1 MKVLYTAEALATGDG
16 RNGHARTTDGKVD
29 VALSI
34 PKEMGGDGSAGT
46 NPEQLFAAG
55 YAACFHSALRLVG
68 KQAKANIDDS
78 AVGAKVGI
86 GPNDAG
92 GFQLEVTLEVSLP
105 NVSREEAQALADA
118 AHQVCP
124 YSNATRG
131 NIDVEVLVPEPGP
144 GEVRIATALAPI
156 HNHDLAIVRG
166 VEAAA
171 TGVLRLEVE
180 TTYPL
185 ESAADAAAAT
195 ERPGS

>member
-1 MKVLYTAEALATGDG
+1 MQILYTAEALATGDG

-29 VALSI
+29 VDLAA
-34 PKEMGGDGSAGT
+34 PKEMGGSGEGT

-55 YAACFHSALRLVG
+55 YAACFHGALRLVG

-92 GFQLEVTLEVSLP
+92 GFGLTVTLEVSLP
-105 NVSREEAQALADA
+105 HLSRAEAQALADK

-131 NIDVEVLVPEPGP
+131 NIDVDVLVAE
-144 GEVRIATALAPI
+144 
-156 HNHDLAIVRG
+156 D
-166 VEAAA
+166 
-171 TGVLRLEVE
+171 
-180 TTYPL
+180 
-185 ESAADAAAAT
+185 
-195 ERPGS
+195 

>member
-1 MKVLYTAEALATGDG
+1 MRILYTAEALATGDG

-29 VALSI
+29 VDLSAPKAL
-34 PKEMGGDGSAGT
+34 GGNGEGT

-68 KQAKANIDDS
+68 QQAKANIDDS

-92 GFQLEVTLEVSLP
+92 GFGLTVTLEVSLP
-105 NVSREEAQALADA
+105 HLSRQDAQELADK

-131 NIDVEVLVPEPGP
+131 NIEVEVLVAE
-144 GEVRIATALAPI
+144 
-156 HNHDLAIVRG
+156 D
-166 VEAAA
+166 
-171 TGVLRLEVE
+171 
-180 TTYPL
+180 
-185 ESAADAAAAT
+185 
-195 ERPGS
+195 

>member
-1 MKVLYTAEALATGDG
+1 MQILYTAEALATGDG

-29 VALSI
+29 VDLAA
-34 PKEMGGDGSAGT
+34 PKEMGGSGQGT

-92 GFQLEVTLEVSLP
+92 GFALAVTLEVSLP
-105 NVSREEAQALADA
+105 HLSREEAQALADK

-131 NIDVEVLVPEPGP
+131 NIDVNVVVAE
-144 GEVRIATALAPI
+144 
-156 HNHDLAIVRG
+156 D
-166 VEAAA
+166 
-171 TGVLRLEVE
+171 
-180 TTYPL
+180 
-185 ESAADAAAAT
+185 
-195 ERPGS
+195 

>member
-1 MKVLYTAEALATGDG
+1 MKILYTAEALATGDG

-29 VALSI
+29 VDLAT
-34 PKEMGGDGSAGT
+34 PPEMGGSGAGT

-68 KQAKANIDDS
+68 KQAKANVDDS

-92 GFQLEVTLEVSLP
+92 GFQLAVTLEVSLP
-105 NVSREEAQALADA
+105 HLSREDAQALADK

-131 NIDVEVLVPEPGP
+131 NIDVDVVVAE
-144 GEVRIATALAPI
+144 
-156 HNHDLAIVRG
+156 D
-166 VEAAA
+166 
-171 TGVLRLEVE
+171 
-180 TTYPL
+180 
-185 ESAADAAAAT
+185 
-195 ERPGS
+195 